1 MFTGQIISGN
11 DFHLLIQRLSVWMKQ
26 AVTETYIIE
35 PSENW
40 TLIIETEHVSKLSD
54 GVLVHHNQLAL
65 EFPSVTVKE
74 VHIE

>member
-1 MFTGQIISGN
+1 
-11 DFHLLIQRLSVWMKQ
+11 MKQ
-26 AVTETYIIE
+26 AVTEAYIIE
-35 PSENW
+35 SSENW